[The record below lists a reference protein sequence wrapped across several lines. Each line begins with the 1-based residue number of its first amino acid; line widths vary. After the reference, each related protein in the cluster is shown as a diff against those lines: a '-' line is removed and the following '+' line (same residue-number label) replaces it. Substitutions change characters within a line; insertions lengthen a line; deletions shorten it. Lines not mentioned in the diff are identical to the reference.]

1 MNIFLLISLLILNV
15 QGFVTPHISVTR
27 SQSLKNFISK
37 PHNRNGFNLQSS
49 ANDTKEFF
57 PGFRDSAAF
66 SFSEQSFDK
75 WIKFTVA
82 TGTVLAIVSYIWFL
96 PFGPHWGDSFLH
108 TVQSIIGTTSP
119 DATIFCMLTIFAIF
133 HSGLAG
139 LRPFAEQ
146 IVGARAWRVV
156 FAMVSLPLALS
167 CISYFI
173 NHCHEG
179 IQLWDLT
186 GVPGLHAACWITDFI
201 SFLFLY
207 PATFNLLEIA
217 AIEKPN
223 QYLWESGIMR
233 ITRHPQ
239 AVGQIMWCAAHAA
252 WLGTSTTVAACSVLI
267 LHHVYSMWHGDRRL
281 AYKYGEAFEI
291 LKEKTSVVP
300 FQAIIEGRQEL
311 PPDYYKEFLRGP
323 YALVVFGTI
332 AAYLAHPFMMGGA
345 ALLGW

>member
-1 MNIFLLISLLILNV
+1 MKIFFLISLLAFDV
-15 QGFVTPHISVTR
+15 QGFITPLTKVTR
-27 SQSLKNFISK
+27 TQSLNFVSK
-37 PHNRNGFNLQSS
+37 PDLKNSLTLRM
-49 ANDTKEFF
+49 NDLKEV
-57 PGFRDSAAF
+57 PSGFRDSAAF
-66 SFSEQSFDK
+66 SLSEQTLDK
-75 WIKFTVA
+75 WMRFTVA
-82 TGTVLAIVSYIWFL
+82 TLTVLAIVSYVWFL
-96 PFGPHWGDSFLH
+96 PFGPHWGTLFLSK
-108 TVQSIIGTTSP
+108 VQSIIGSTSP
-119 DATIFCMLTIFAIF
+119 DITIFSMLTIFAFF

-139 LRPFAEQ
+139 LRPYAEKV
-146 IVGARAWRVV
+146 VGARVWRVV
-156 FAMVSLPLALS
+156 FAIVSLPLALS

-179 IQLWDLT
+179 VQLWDLT
-186 GVPGLHAACWITDFI
+186 GIPGLHTACWITDFI

-223 QYLWESGIMR
+223 QYLWETGIMR

-252 WLGTSTTVAACSVLI
+252 WLGTSTTVAACFVLI

-281 AYKYGEAFEI
+281 AYKYGESFEI
-291 LKEKTSVVP
+291 LKQKTSIVP
-300 FQAIIEGRQEL
+300 FQAIVEGRQEL
-311 PPDYYKEFLRGP
+311 PTDYYKEFLRGP